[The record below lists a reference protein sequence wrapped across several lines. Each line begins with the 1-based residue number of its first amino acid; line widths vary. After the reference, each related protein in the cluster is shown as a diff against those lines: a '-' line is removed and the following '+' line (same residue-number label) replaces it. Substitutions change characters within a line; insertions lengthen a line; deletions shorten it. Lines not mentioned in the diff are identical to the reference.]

1 MSKKSGNMYFDNFK
15 QSITISC
22 EAAEA
27 LKRLL
32 EDFDAETL
40 PDDLKVMH
48 EIEHR
53 GDAKKHEMTEALV
66 RAFITPIERNDMI
79 TLSQN
84 IDNVTDNIEDI
95 LIHMYI
101 TNITE
106 IRPEAMEYAD
116 LLIRCCKATFTLL
129 QEFENFKKSKQL
141 RQLIVQINQLEEE
154 GDAMYMRFR
163 RKMHECCTDPLLILA
178 WDEIFGYFEN
188 CCDACEDVAD
198 VVESITIGNI

>member
-1 MSKKSGNMYFDNFK
+1 MSKKSENLYFNNFK
-15 QSITISC
+15 ESISISC
-22 EAAEA
+22 EAAET

-32 EDFDAETL
+32 VDFDVEVL
-40 PDDLKVMH
+40 PEALRVMH

-53 GDAKKHEMTEALV
+53 GDAKKHMMTEELV
-66 RAFITPIERNDMI
+66 RAFITPIERNDI
-79 TLSQN
+79 VTLSQN

-95 LIHMYI
+95 LIHIYI

-106 IRPEAMEYAD
+106 IRPEALEFAE
-116 LLIRCCKATFTLL
+116 LLIRCCRATFFLM
-129 QEFENFKKSKQL
+129 EDFANFKKSKKL
-141 RQLIVQINQLEEE
+141 REFIVQINQLEEE

-163 RKMHECCTDPLLILA
+163 RSMHETCTDPLQILA

-198 VVESITIGNI
+198 VVESIAIGNI